1 MNLLINFMNEIQSE
15 NELLLYA
22 PENASRT
29 F

>member
-1 MNLLINFMNEIQSE
+1 MNEVQSE